1 MGDENDKG
9 MRESLKRVA
18 VELKRADIPFALA
31 GGYAGWARG
40 GPEPGHDVD
49 FVVPEDS
56 VEPALKALAA
66 AGLRTE
72 RPPEDWLAK
81 VYDGERLVDLIHRP
95 VDRPVTAEMLDRA
108 DVLEV
113 DSVHMPVLAATDL
126 ILTKLLAMS
135 ENSCD
140 LGSVLPTARAL
151 REQVDW
157 GRVREETADSPYAA
171 AFFFLAERL
180 GLLEPSTRSR

>member
-1 MGDENDKG
+1 MAEDNDKD

-18 VELKRADIPFALA
+18 VELKKADIPFALA

-40 GPEPGHDVD
+40 GPEPDHDVD
-49 FVVPEDS
+49 FVVAEDS
-56 VEPALKALAA
+56 VEPALEALAE

-81 VYDGERLVDLIHRP
+81 VYDGECLVDLIHRP
-95 VDRPVTAEMLDRA
+95 VDRPVTPEMLDRA

-126 ILTKLLAMS
+126 VLTKLLALS

-140 LGSVLPTARAL
+140 LGAVLPTARAL

-157 GRVREETADSPYAA
+157 DEVREQTADSPYAA

-180 GLLEPSTRSR
+180 GILEPATAAR